1 MEVVVTQNE
10 VRKRFEAVV
19 NDKLAL
25 IEYIKTKDK
34 IYLTH
39 TEVPN
44 ELEGQGI
51 ASRVQ
56 FPVSETSKI
65 WRNPMM
71 DSPDCRCRFGPN
83 DRFLMLAFPRL
94 FNGEL
99 LI

>member
-10 VRKRFEAVV
+10 ARKRFEAEV
-19 NDKLAL
+19 NNKLAL

-51 ASRVQ
+51 ASSMVKQVLNRIREQELALIPLCPFVAGY
-56 FPVSETSKI
+56 VKRHSEYAS
-65 WRNPMM
+65 
-71 DSPDCRCRFGPN
+71 
-83 DRFLMLAFPRL
+83 LLAKGY
-94 FNGEL
+94 NV
-99 LI
+99 

>member
-51 ASRVQ
+51 ASSMVKQVLNRIREQELALIPLCPFVAGY
-56 FPVSETSKI
+56 VKRHSEYAS
-65 WRNPMM
+65 
-71 DSPDCRCRFGPN
+71 
-83 DRFLMLAFPRL
+83 LLAKGY
-94 FNGEL
+94 NV
-99 LI
+99 

>member
-10 VRKRFEAVV
+10 ARKRFEAEV
-19 NDKLAL
+19 NNKLAL

-51 ASRVQ
+51 ASSMVKQVLNRIREQ
-56 FPVSETSKI
+56 E
-65 WRNPMM
+65 
-71 DSPDCRCRFGPN
+71 
-83 DRFLMLAFPRL
+83 LALIPLCPFVAGYVNRHP
-94 FNGEL
+94 EYASL
-99 LI
+99 LAKGYNV

>member
-10 VRKRFEAVV
+10 ARKRFEAEV
-19 NDKLAL
+19 NNKLAL

-51 ASRVQ
+51 ASGMVKQVLNHIREQ
-56 FPVSETSKI
+56 E
-65 WRNPMM
+65 
-71 DSPDCRCRFGPN
+71 
-83 DRFLMLAFPRL
+83 LALIPLCPFVAGYVKRHP
-94 FNGEL
+94 EYASL
-99 LI
+99 LAKGYSV

>member
-10 VRKRFEAVV
+10 ARKRFEAEV
-19 NDKLAL
+19 NNKLAL

-51 ASRVQ
+51 ASSMVKQVLNRIREQ
-56 FPVSETSKI
+56 E
-65 WRNPMM
+65 
-71 DSPDCRCRFGPN
+71 
-83 DRFLMLAFPRL
+83 LALIPLCPFVAGYVKRHP
-94 FNGEL
+94 EYASL
-99 LI
+99 LAKGYNV